1 MPEFPEIK
9 GIDTKNF
16 FLADHTFSLVFGVDG
31 GGEGCRRVDF
41 GGEFTDNETFL
52 IHRLIQTRPDLSLK
66 LGAVGHQFI

>member
-41 GGEFTDNETFL
+41 SFEECLNLAFLRAFNNGGQLFN
-52 IHRLIQTRPDLSLK
+52 QN
-66 LGAVGHQFI
+66 